1 MFVILSNLLPNKAIF
16 IHFDNGNGAQWRGFI
31 PIPPQIFVPGGN
43 AYNVTAEQQGSLYR
57 LNMQVFVQG
66 YAYSKTN
73 GTAWFSIIILL
84 VVYAPVAS
92 VFIIVSVLFD
102 AASTLW
108 ESMIEPLVLAIQSQ
122 KI

>member
-1 MFVILSNLLPNKAIF
+1 
-16 IHFDNGNGAQWRGFI
+16 
-31 PIPPQIFVPGGN
+31 
-43 AYNVTAEQQGSLYR
+43 
-57 LNMQVFVQG
+57 MQVFVQG

-84 VVYAPVAS
+84 VYAPVAS

-122 KI
+122 KT